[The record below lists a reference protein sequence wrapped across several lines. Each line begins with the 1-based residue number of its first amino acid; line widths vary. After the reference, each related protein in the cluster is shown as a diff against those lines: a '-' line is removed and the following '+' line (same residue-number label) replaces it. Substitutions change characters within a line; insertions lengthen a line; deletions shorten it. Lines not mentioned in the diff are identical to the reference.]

1 MLILCSKNSE
11 NSWTA

>member
-11 NSWTA
+11 SSWTA